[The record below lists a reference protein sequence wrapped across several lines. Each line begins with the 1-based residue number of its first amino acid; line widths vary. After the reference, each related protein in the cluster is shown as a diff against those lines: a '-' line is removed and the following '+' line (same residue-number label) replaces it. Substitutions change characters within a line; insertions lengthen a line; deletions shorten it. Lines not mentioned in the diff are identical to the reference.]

1 MKEIIIDK
9 EESGIRLDKFLEK
22 LLPHAGR
29 SFLYKMLRKKNITL
43 NGKKAEGSE
52 RLCAQD
58 KICIFFSDE
67 TYAQFRH
74 GGQAKEHEES
84 TPARERFLP
93 QRNTA
98 ARKCVPP
105 KEITLHPNRQHVSLM
120 HIPVIYEDR
129 DMLIADKPA
138 GLLTQRAEKND
149 DSLNDWLCAYVRLE
163 RKEKQTG
170 AERLSYTPSAVNRL
184 DRNTS
189 GLVLCAKNYQ
199 AARTLSSLIHERMIG
214 KYYLALVKGRV
225 TRSQTLKGFLR
236 KDSAQNRVEIVSDG
250 EGEEI
255 HTAYTPLFYLDRH
268 DLTLLRVRLF
278 TGKPHQI
285 RAHLAGISH
294 PVCGDPKYG
303 DNRLNREFYAKY
315 GVNRQL
321 LHAFAV
327 CFPADASWSGG
338 RRMGAAGRTIIAP
351 PPQDFDKLLKPYHIG
366 ETLWQRGIQEDFEV
380 PPLRI

>member
-1 MKEIIIDK
+1 MKEIIIDGR
-9 EESGIRLDKFLEK
+9 EAGIRLDKFLEK

-67 TYAQFRH
+67 TYAQFRF
-74 GGQAKEHEES
+74 GGQTDGRTKESVPVKDTTLRKIES
-84 TPARERFLP
+84 Y
-93 QRNTA
+93 
-98 ARKCVPP
+98 VS
-105 KEITLHPNRQHVSLM
+105 EIHPFTMNIS
-120 HIPVIYEDR
+120 VIYEDR

-138 GLLTQRAEKND
+138 GILTQRAEKTDN
-149 DSLNDWLCAYVRLE
+149 SLNDWLCGHVRLDKQK
-163 RKEKQTG
+163 RQTG
-170 AERLSYTPSAVNRL
+170 EERLSYTPSAVNRL

-189 GLVLCAKNYQ
+189 GLVLCAKTYQ
-199 AARTLSSLIHERMIG
+199 AARALSSLIHDRKIG
-214 KYYLALVKGRV
+214 KYYLALVKGKICEPK
-225 TRSQTLKGFLR
+225 TLKGFLR
-236 KDSAQNRVEIVSDG
+236 KDSVHNQVMVSEDG
-250 EGEEI
+250 TGEEI
-255 HTAYTPLFYLDRH
+255 HTAYAPLFYLDRH
-268 DLTLLRVRLF
+268 DMTLLKVELI

-303 DNRLNREFYAKY
+303 DAGLNRELHAKY

-327 CFPADASWSGG
+327 CFPAHAAFGG
-338 RRMGAAGRTIIAP
+338 DRPMAVAGKTFLAP
-351 PPQDFDKLLKPYHIG
+351 LPQDFGKLLDPYHIG
-366 ETLWQRGIQEDFEV
+366 ESVWQRGIQEGFEV

>member
-1 MKEIIIDK
+1 MKEIIIDG
-9 EESGIRLDKFLEK
+9 EEAGIRLDKFLEK

-58 KICIFFSDE
+58 KVCIFFSDE
-67 TYAQFRH
+67 TYVQFRF
-74 GGQAKEHEES
+74 GGQTEKEKYASETQPS
-84 TPARERFLP
+84 
-93 QRNTA
+93 A
-98 ARKCVPP
+98 A
-105 KEITLHPNRQHVSLM
+105 
-120 HIPVIYEDR
+120 HISVIYEDR

-138 GLLTQRAEKND
+138 GILTQRAERTDN
-149 DSLNDWLCAYVRLE
+149 SLNDWLCGHVRLDKQE
-163 RKEKQTG
+163 RQTG
-170 AERLSYTPSAVNRL
+170 EDRLSYTPSAVNRL

-189 GLVLCAKNYQ
+189 GLVLCAKTYQ
-199 AARTLSSLIHERMIG
+199 AARALSSLIHDRKIG
-214 KYYLALVKGRV
+214 KYYLALVKGQICE
-225 TRSQTLKGFLR
+225 SKTLKGFLR
-236 KDSAQNRVEIVSDG
+236 KDSVHNQVTISEDG
-250 EGEEI
+250 AGEEI
-255 HTAYTPLFYLDRH
+255 HTAYAPLFYLDRH
-268 DLTLLRVRLF
+268 DMTLLKVQLI

-303 DNRLNREFYAKY
+303 DARLNRELHAKY

-327 CFPADASWSGG
+327 CFPENAAFGVDRPMA
-338 RRMGAAGRTIIAP
+338 AAGKTFLAP
-351 PPQDFDKLLKPYHIG
+351 LPQDFRKLLGSYHIG
-366 ETLWQRGIQEDFEV
+366 ETVWQRGIQEGFEV